1 MSRLTMSFFRREPVT
16 RVARELLGKTLVV
29 GAQDAVLRTM
39 IVETEAYSW
48 IERGCHAYGG
58 KRTARNDSMFL
69 NGGAAYV
76 YRCYGIHHLLNL
88 VTGAE
93 GCAEAV
99 LIRAVQPLSAP
110 AEFKLPE
117 LRRRYAGPGRLTRAL
132 GIDMQFNGRS
142 LHGPNLWLEEP
153 SANTGKLVI
162 DAGPRIGI
170 DYAGQD
176 AGLPWRFWIR
186 DNPFVSR

>member
-16 RVARELLGKTLVV
+16 LVAQELLGKTLVV
-29 GAQDAVLRTM
+29 RAAGTVHRTM

-48 IERGCHAYGG
+48 GERGCHAYGG

-69 NGGAAYV
+69 NGGVAYV

-99 LIRAVQPLSAP
+99 LLRAVQPLSDT
-110 AEFKLPE
+110 AESKWSE
-117 LRRRYAGPGRLTRAL
+117 LRRRYAGPGRLTRSL

-142 LHGPNLWLEEP
+142 LRGPDLWLEEP